1 MNLMHTSIAYIEHQF
16 PKQSS
21 DGRLFHTVSCC
32 VAIQLVIIVSVGFQ
46 NSDGLKRTLILHIIL
61 GDLAD

>member
-1 MNLMHTSIAYIEHQF
+1 MHTSIAYIEHQF

-21 DGRLFHTVSCC
+21 DGRFFHTVSCC
-32 VAIQLVIIVSVGFQ
+32 VAVQLVIIVSVDFQ
-46 NSDGLKRTLILHIIL
+46 NSDGLIFKRTLILHIIL